1 MEKCENY
8 NTLGTLCERIT
19 VNLTPKHN
27 QRNTDNENREQ
38 EVEDEWEWE
47 VSEAVQLYNQMI
59 L

>member
-38 EVEDEWEWE
+38 EVEDE
-47 VSEAVQLYNQMI
+47 
-59 L
+59 